1 MRGADESICIS
12 YKAEKPKD
20 KQKNRA
26 CTFNGLLMDLIGLS
40 EVYFLCKNKT
50 MKEIF
55 NPYLSNDDRDILF
68 MLMEVDNATISDS
81 TKLQSISTVF
91 PTTLPGQ
98 VDTVAKSV
106 SASG

>member
-1 MRGADESICIS
+1 MVGS
-12 YKAEKPKD
+12 
-20 KQKNRA
+20 
-26 CTFNGLLMDLIGLS
+26 L
-40 EVYFLCKNKT
+40 FLCKNKT

-81 TKLQSISTVF
+81 TKLQSVSTVF
-91 PTTLPGQ
+91 SATVPGQ
-98 VDTVAKSV
+98 VDTVAESV